1 MPPVGVTP
9 SALLCDEC
17 DRRGLIVLSQ
27 GLSSGDF
34 SVVLFSLPLAGSGI
48 GNGGSRAG
56 RAVVSQE
63 ASGQDPLD
71 AVGSSHWLCS
81 TAGQDSAALSRC
93 AALKAREQ
101 AGWLFTTVSVGPLR
115 VPELDGVTVPGRAL
129 LPSHGFSAQ
138 PRLRSV
144 GTTMNILEGSWKPW
158 L

>member
-1 MPPVGVTP
+1 M
-9 SALLCDEC
+9 
-17 DRRGLIVLSQ
+17 LSP
-27 GLSSGDF
+27 GLSRGDF

-63 ASGQDPLD
+63 ANGQVDPLD
-71 AVGSSHWLCS
+71 TVGSSHWLCS

-101 AGWLFTTVSVGPLR
+101 AGWLFRTVSVGPLR
-115 VPELDGVTVPGRAL
+115 VPELDGVTVPGRVL
-129 LPSHGFSAQ
+129 LPSHGSSAQ